1 MLFMKGKKYMWK
13 LGKTL
18 YIKTFY
24 SFLKFVENSDSLKK
38 KWDLFET
45 NVVIIFIDH
54 LFFTNVQYAMSWKV
68 FRPNY
73 M

>member
-1 MLFMKGKKYMWK
+1 

-54 LFFTNVQYAMSWKV
+54 LFFTNVQYAMS
-68 FRPNY
+68 
-73 M
+73 